1 MKKIIL
7 GIALSIL
14 FVAPAYAVNVE
25 VEALSD
31 FSTDNPPQT
40 YSVKI
45 VNPVSTK
52 QGIIEGGS
60 IVEGKIMAKGP
71 KRLKQDATFTFI
83 PTYLVTPEGT
93 VIKAKRNYIAKY
105 KKEIDK
111 GAIAKTAV
119 LSAGN
124 FAVKGFSTGYKAI
137 EGAVKN
143 EEGNRLKSTAVAV
156 YNSTPISYIEKGNA
170 LVIKKGEHF
179 YMSFKLDDS
188 SEDYDEK

>member
-1 MKKIIL
+1 MRKFIL
-7 GIALSIL
+7 GIALSLL

-45 VNPVSTK
+45 VNNVDTK
-52 QGIIEGGS
+52 QGTIAAGTV
-60 IVEGKIMAKGP
+60 VEGKITAKDA
-71 KRLKQDATFTFI
+71 KRLKQDATFTFT
-83 PTYLVTPEGT
+83 PTYVVTPEGT
-93 VIKAKRNYIAKY
+93 VIKAKRHYIAKY

-124 FAVKGFSTGYKAI
+124 FAVKGFSTGYKSI

-179 YMSFKLDDS
+179 YMSFKLDE
-188 SEDYDEK
+188 SEEISD

>member
-1 MKKIIL
+1 MKKFIL
-7 GIALSIL
+7 GLVSSL
-14 FVAPAYAVNVE
+14 MLVVPAYAVNVE

-45 VNPVSTK
+45 VQPVTTK
-52 QGIIEGGS
+52 KGIIESGTV
-60 IVEGKIMAKGP
+60 VEGKITAKDA
-71 KRLKQDATFTFI
+71 KRLKQDATFTFV

-93 VIKAKRNYIAKY
+93 VIKAKRSYIGKY
-105 KKEIDK
+105 KKEIEK
-111 GAIAKTAV
+111 GAIVISAALT
-119 LSAGN
+119 AGN

-156 YNSTPISYIEKGNA
+156 YNSTPLSYIEKGNA
-170 LVIKKGEHF
+170 LVIKKGDHF
-179 YMSFKLDDS
+179 YMNFKLADEDDFN
-188 SEDYDEK
+188 E